1 VESLERGTRRA
12 AIGAKVP
19 AMLRGVVQRVAG
31 TCVLAL
37 ALAGPAT
44 AARTSPAQ
52 ASLLNAMNR
61 TRVAHHLAPL
71 RFDATLTR
79 AAAAHTADMLRRQ
92 YFAHGDFSLR
102 MRRFHVAGRLAG
114 ENLAW
119 GIGARAQAGTIV
131 AEWLASSE
139 HRANLLSPTF
149 RRVGI
154 ATRIGTFA
162 GYSGAAVVT
171 ADFAG

>member
-1 VESLERGTRRA
+1 
-12 AIGAKVP
+12 
-19 AMLRGVVQRVAG
+19 MLCRVAQRVAG
-31 TCVLAL
+31 TCALAL

-61 TRVAHHLAPL
+61 TRVAYHLAPL
-71 RFDATLTR
+71 RVDATLTL
-79 AAAAHTADMLRRQ
+79 AAAVHTADMLRRH

-119 GIGARAQAGTIV
+119 GVGTRAQAGTIV
-131 AEWLASSE
+131 AEWLVSSE

-154 ATRIGTFA
+154 GRRVGAFA
-162 GYSGAAVVT
+162 GYARAAVVT

>member
-1 VESLERGTRRA
+1 MRA
-12 AIGAKVP
+12 NVP
-19 AMLRGVVQRVAG
+19 AMLCRVVKRVAG
-31 TCVLAL
+31 TCALAL

-44 AARTSPAQ
+44 AARTSLAQ

-61 TRVAHHLAPL
+61 TRAAYHLPPL
-71 RFDATLTR
+71 RVDATLTR
-79 AAAAHTADMLRRQ
+79 AAAAHTADMLRGN
-92 YFAHGDFSLR
+92 YFAHGDFSSR

-119 GIGARAQAGTIV
+119 GVGSRAQSGTIV
-131 AEWLASSE
+131 AEWLASAE

-154 ATRIGTFA
+154 GTRIGTFA
-162 GYSGAAVVT
+162 GYSGAAIIT